1 MIKNL
6 LLFGFVFAGLVVA
19 QPTAPVFTLS
29 STDAASLAGY
39 TNVDPLNVN
48 VTSYQGSPIGW
59 CIHLSTGFTTYCQN
73 SGNWTHAVPTAFT
86 LPSGSADGPYTVD
99 LVYKTTAVST
109 IGSASIILDTTA
121 PSVTLYSPSGV
132 TGWSQTLS
140 NANAQY
146 VTGAIS
152 DANPVTFSLAA
163 CTSASS
169 CSTFQSSETASVPFV
184 WDWPAASIS
193 TSDTL
198 VQITATDA
206 AGNQT
211 QVQSSPAFTVFNPAT
226 APYSLTCGTSACPTL
241 SISGDPQSSSSCPPC
256 FTGYADPSM
265 RRDPVVGSSNANG
278 TNLWMLYSWPETITT
293 STEVVEIH
301 LASSSDGGNSW
312 TYNSTIWPS
321 TYNSTTNQY
330 SSHKVANFWPYTN
343 GNWYAVHLEYFVT
356 PGNTIAYSVPDGNLV
371 TTVATSP
378 ANLATATSQNLY
390 YSTLNTLVLDA
401 TGVTTACQ
409 GGYNIH
415 GSPQGS
421 WGEPAI
427 TVQSGTAYLI
437 TMCVSPNFTNS
448 QYYVFSSTDLTNL
461 APSNWAYYG
470 GPFDLATFSSA
481 SAANATLLGTPYYSS
496 ATFLTEFDVAQR
508 ADNTLV
514 AVITP
519 AYINGSGVEVQD
531 GCIAVPFTLASGSSQ
546 PFGTY
551 VATLTDYYSDG
562 SGSDKID
569 GPNACTYEPTSLTG
583 MLIVRR
589 LLATGTFLVSMLDSG
604 IMP

>member
-1 MIKNL
+1 
-6 LLFGFVFAGLVVA
+6 
-19 QPTAPVFTLS
+19 
-29 STDAASLAGY
+29 
-39 TNVDPLNVN
+39 
-48 VTSYQGSPIGW
+48 
-59 CIHLSTGFTTYCQN
+59 
-73 SGNWTHAVPTAFT
+73 
-86 LPSGSADGPYTVD
+86 
-99 LVYKTTAVST
+99 
-109 IGSASIILDTTA
+109 
-121 PSVTLYSPSGV
+121 
-132 TGWSQTLS
+132 
-140 NANAQY
+140 
-146 VTGAIS
+146 
-152 DANPVTFSLAA
+152 
-163 CTSASS
+163 
-169 CSTFQSSETASVPFV
+169 
-184 WDWPAASIS
+184 
-193 TSDTL
+193 
-198 VQITATDA
+198 
-206 AGNQT
+206 
-211 QVQSSPAFTVFNPAT
+211 
-226 APYSLTCGTSACPTL
+226 
-241 SISGDPQSSSSCPPC
+241 
-256 FTGYADPSM
+256 M

-448 QYYVFSSTDLTNL
+448 QLRLFKHGPHEPRSFELGVLRRAFRSSNVFVRERGQRHTVGNAVLFQRDFPYRIRRSPTRGQYPGRRYY
-461 APSNWAYYG
+461 A
-470 GPFDLATFSSA
+470 
-481 SAANATLLGTPYYSS
+481 
-496 ATFLTEFDVAQR
+496 
-508 ADNTLV
+508 
-514 AVITP
+514 
-519 AYINGSGVEVQD
+519 
-531 GCIAVPFTLASGSSQ
+531 CI
-546 PFGTY
+546 Y
-551 VATLTDYYSDG
+551 
-562 SGSDKID
+562 
-569 GPNACTYEPTSLTG
+569 
-583 MLIVRR
+583 
-589 LLATGTFLVSMLDSG
+589 
-604 IMP
+604 